1 MRITVIVAVADNGI
15 IGQDG
20 RLPWRLPGDMAHFK
34 ATTMGHPV
42 IMGRKTFQSIGKPL
56 PGRTN
61 IVITRHAGFDAGG
74 AVLADSFQAAL
85 AAAGQAGEGADE
97 AFVIGGAQIYDLALP
112 RADRIILTEVHA
124 TPDGDTSF
132 PAQDQAE
139 WREVT
144 REDAAADGAAPAYSI
159 VTLDRRR
166 PPDAPL

>member
-56 PGRTN
+56 VGRTN
-61 IVITRHAGFDAGG
+61 IVITRQAGFDAGG
-74 AVLADSFQAAL
+74 AVVVDGFDAAL
-85 AAAGQAGEGADE
+85 AAAGQAGEGAGE

-124 TPDGDTSF
+124 TPAGDTTF

-144 REDAAADGAAPAYSI
+144 REDAPADGAAPAYSI

-166 PPDAPL
+166 PPDTSL